1 MTDDAIKEYALSLG
15 YDFNEQDCDELRAES
30 YDGETV
36 EDAVNDYL
44 NAYER

>member
-1 MTDDAIKEYALSLG
+1 MTHEEIKTYALSLG
-15 YDFNEQDCDELRAES
+15 YEFTDDDCQELSDGSFE
-30 YDGETV
+30 GETL

>member
-1 MTDDAIKEYALSLG
+1 MTTEQIKNYALSLG
-15 YDFNEQDCDELRAES
+15 YEFTDDDCQELLEGIFE
-30 YDGETV
+30 GETL